1 MQAWH
6 CPYAGVV
13 LSYFQWIRRILEKYE
28 SIRALYMSAGL
39 AAILDLKTA
48 WKRVKSDF
56 ENRVFIRNPY
66 SIDLVEFDLD
76 RWLSKRLSDLSENK
90 YQPSSMFICDVPKP
104 DGLIRPGA
112 HLSFADRLIYAAC
125 VGACLPAIHN
135 ALKWSQGIVDFS
147 YQLAPS
153 PTNVHWVKGSFTGWQ
168 DFRTRSI
175 ESIEKGASYVIV
187 ADISAFYENIHIQT
201 LISDLRG
208 TGAPESAT
216 TQINTCLHKWAQV
229 GKGIPQGQTPSD
241 ILAKLY
247 LNTID
252 QNLRNMGFRHLRYV
266 DDIRIFCKTRA
277 EATKA
282 LLILARLLRNRGL
295 NLQSAKS
302 EILRSDAARARFED
316 VAAVVKT
323 VRIRFIEHEFDRSRR
338 GAGAGPK

>member
-1 MQAWH
+1 
-6 CPYAGVV
+6 
-13 LSYFQWIRRILEKYE
+13 
-28 SIRALYMSAGL
+28 MSAEL
-39 AAILDLKTA
+39 VAILDLETA
-48 WKRVKSDF
+48 WKRVKNDF
-56 ENRVFIRNPY
+56 DNRVFIRNPY

-76 RWLSKRLSDLSENK
+76 RWLAKRQRELSEDR

-125 VGACLPAIHN
+125 VGACLPAIHK
-135 ALKWSQGIVDFS
+135 ALKWSQGTVDFS

-153 PTNVHWVKGSFTGWQ
+153 PANVQWVKGSFTGWQ

-175 ESIEKGASYVIV
+175 QCIEEGASYVIV

-208 TGAPESAT
+208 AGAPESAI
-216 TQINTCLHKWAQV
+216 TQISICLHKWEQV

-241 ILAKLY
+241 ILAKIY

-252 QNLRNMGFRHLRYV
+252 QNLKNMGFIHLRYV
-266 DDIRIFCKTRA
+266 DDIRVFCKTRA

-282 LLILARLLRNRGL
+282 LLTLARLLRKRGL

-302 EILRSDAARARFED
+302 DILRSDAARARFEN

-323 VRIRFIEHEFDRSRR
+323 VRIRFIEQVARVTGGDPYMSLTEADEVLEQDPDE
-338 GAGAGPK
+338 API